1 MVAYMIIPT
10 QLDTTLVLRY
20 KRGSQQSAVSSQQV
34 SGRQAAV
41 SWRLPPGNRQFRN
54 VEDRDRQITQSPDA
68 SIPQ

>member
-20 KRGSQQSAVSSQQV
+20 KRGSQQV

-41 SWRLPPGNRQFRN
+41 SWRLPPGNRQFGN